1 MMHGQLS
8 RDKSEPKPSCLIML
22 GQGFKTIGSLWAGR
36 QEHQTTRWQ
45 EAIQPPSGSISGQI
59 SESNGQ
65 GVLYGPSPLQG
76 PFGVQIINQ
85 LQDGV

>member
-1 MMHGQLS
+1 
-8 RDKSEPKPSCLIML
+8 ML
-22 GQGFKTIGSLWAGR
+22 NYVGPGVQDNWVAMGR
-36 QEHQTTRWQ
+36 TPRTSDNQ